1 MIKHWIWLTTRK
13 GIGTHGVAELLRL
26 FGTAERIYALTKREC
41 EETVGFQRRWLE
53 PILDKDTS
61 YAEKILID
69 CDNKEFQVLTYCD
82 ELYPERLRN
91 IPDPPAVLYYI
102 GRLPRFD
109 EEAVIGVIGT
119 RNGSVYGMMQAMQ
132 FANLIA
138 TSGGIV
144 VSGGAK
150 GIDAMA
156 TNGALNSLMPTVCV
170 LGSGLDV
177 LYPRC
182 NKEMFQNVIYHGCLI
197 SEYPPGTPPLAVNF
211 PQRNRI
217 ISGLSLGVLVVEAP
231 EKSGALITANYA
243 LEQGRDV
250 FAVPANVGVKHSA
263 GSNRLLREG
272 ATMVSDGWE
281 VLSEYQHLF
290 PDKLADGRCVQT
302 MEKLHHKRCCDSMQ
316 VYSPVVIPHEPY
328 DSFAAPLDKKEL
340 DKPPVKAYI
349 DENDPQLTDNER
361 TILSLFQAQPLHTD
375 SLVARSK
382 LPAQTVLSTLT
393 ILQIKRKVEKLSG
406 NYYQRL

>member
-13 GIGTHGVAELLRL
+13 GIGTHGGAELLRL

-328 DSFAAPLDKKEL
+328 DSYAAPLDKKEL

-349 DENDPQLTDNER
+349 DESDPQLTDNER